1 MSRLTARRNEKLK
14 DEIVQIFSRY
24 GLKIDIW
31 VNKKVVNFLDIT
43 LDLNTGLYT
52 PYMKENNTILYVNKK
67 SNHPP
72 STLKNIP
79 ESVNNRLTR
88 NSKNENVFTEKYNHS
103 RMLSK

>member
-1 MSRLTARRNEKLK
+1 
-14 DEIVQIFSRY
+14 
-24 GLKIDIW
+24 
-31 VNKKVVNFLDIT
+31 
-43 LDLNTGLYT
+43 
-52 PYMKENNTILYVNKK
+52 MKENNTILYVNKK

-103 RMLSK
+103 RKNYMVQPTLFFKCENKHRQNILKNYL